1 MLTSALSVLM
11 LCGCAS
17 FRSADLPAPLK
28 AVLPDICERILE
40 PVDLPAVGPEDDARV
55 AFMKDD
61 AALIVAN
68 GRIAGGRACVRDMR
82 DDYAGTGSK

>member
-1 MLTSALSVLM
+1 M

-17 FRSADLPAPLK
+17 FRAADLPAPLK
-28 AVLPDICERILE
+28 ASLPDICERILT
-40 PVDLPAVGPEDDARV
+40 PVEMPEVLGDDAIV

-68 GRIAGGRACVRDMR
+68 NRIAGGRACVRDMR
-82 DDYAGTGSK
+82 DEYAGEGISR